1 MEGNMLTTRVEALR
15 EWLTALIPYRP
26 LRIVIAVVI
35 FLLVFAVLIALVKL
49 VLRWVDRRLA
59 SWKGRRLRSIRWQDH
74 ELLSEKDIQGIA
86 HGAGRVV
93 RNVAYLAVLLGV
105 LQLFFALLPETAPFA
120 GTVFGY
126 VTSAFLNVTNAMV
139 RFLPNLV
146 TILVLYFVTY
156 YVLKLG
162 SAVALGIESGRIRIP
177 GFEAEWSPV
186 SFKILRGFVWVLF
199 LVVAFPYLP
208 LSDSPAF
215 QGLTL
220 FFGVLFSLGGS
231 QMVANVVAG
240 VMLTYMNAFKVGDRV
255 KIADAEGVVVAKTTH
270 VTRVRTLKNV
280 TISIPNSLVMS
291 NHIINF
297 TTMAEGE
304 GLIIHTTV
312 TIGYDVPWLKV
323 EELLIQAALSTP
335 LIEPEPP
342 PFVLQTSLDDF
353 YVSYELNAFTHESR
367 KIPRS
372 ALLRSIQTA
381 FHAAGVEIASPH
393 LSAVRD
399 GNAVNI
405 PDEYLPKNYR
415 PAAFRM
421 TPFGGWGGESRP

>member
-1 MEGNMLTTRVEALR
+1 
-15 EWLTALIPYRP
+15 
-26 LRIVIAVVI
+26 
-35 FLLVFAVLIALVKL
+35 
-49 VLRWVDRRLA
+49 LA

-146 TILVLYFVTY
+146 TIL
-156 YVLKLG
+156 
-162 SAVALGIESGRIRIP
+162 ALGIESGRIRIP

-312 TIGYDVPWLKV
+312 TIGYDVPWQKV
-323 EELLIQAALSTP
+323 EALLIQAALSTP
-335 LIEPEPP
+335 QIESEPP

-353 YVSYELNAFTHESR
+353 YVSYELNAYTHESR

-399 GNAVNI
+399 GNTVNL